1 MLGFAGTALQ
11 AEWDRRTVT
20 NVQDAGAKNDAA
32 ARAWPTPSATTSYLQ
47 TLQIFRLQ
55 TGY

>member
-20 NVQDAGAKNDAA
+20 NVQDAGAKNDAVA
-32 ARAWPTPSATTSYLQ
+32 KSWPPSAATTSCLQ